1 MAIME
6 HHPDK
11 EAANAIVAIVVK
23 HLGFVN
29 LATQYT
35 IANDILK
42 WFDNRSTN
50 VTNRKKRTVKH
61 RVDYI
66 ESERGWGT
74 KVDDTKLF
82 DTEEEARAEVK
93 RCNKDL
99 PTDHVPEYYYMA
111 KYVGEVIVLE

>member
-1 MAIME
+1 MATME

-11 EAANAIVAIVVK
+11 EAANAIASIVLK

-29 LATQYT
+29 LATRYA
-35 IANDILK
+35 IANDILN
-42 WFDNRSTN
+42 WFDQRN
-50 VTNRKKRTVKH
+50 VKITKKRTVKH